1 MVRIG
6 VTGHRSLVEVDRLTK
21 GVDRAL
27 EHIAQTF
34 PDQPITIYSP
44 LAEGGDR
51 LVVKRAVELYNAR
64 VVVALPLAVE
74 EYKKDFLSET
84 SKKEFE
90 QLLATADQVVQL
102 PTECT
107 REQAYLAAGLYVLD
121 HCDVLIAL
129 WDGQKA
135 RGRGGVG
142 DIVMEAQ
149 HRGLSIIWVQALNGL
164 AAYDANSTRIVSGA
178 VQRQNI

>member
-6 VTGHRSLVEVDRLTK
+6 VTGHRRLVEVDRLTE

-27 EHIAQTF
+27 KHIAQTF

-64 VVVALPLAVE
+64 VFVALPLAVE

-84 SKKEFE
+84 SKEEFE
-90 QLLATADQVVQL
+90 HLLANADQVIQL
-102 PTECT
+102 SPENT
-107 REQAYLAAGLYVLD
+107 REQSYLAAGLYVLD
-121 HCDVLIAL
+121 HCDVLVAL

-135 RGRGGVG
+135 RGKGGVG
-142 DIVMEAQ
+142 DIVAEAR
-149 HRGLSIIWVQALNGL
+149 HRRLSILWVHALNGS
-164 AAYDANSTRIVSGA
+164 AIYDANSTRIVSGA